1 MLMVRH
7 ATASAHGI
15 CTPAAAII
23 MLWARGVQVL
33 AESGLHK
40 LMLLCRGTGDSQ
52 LLCLEHGH
60 KVVQHISSKRNCDV
74 WPAAGTI
81 TNTSWFAL
89 LQCSCV
95 QGSSHWQHG
104 Q

>member
-74 WPAAGTI
+74 WPAAGT
-81 TNTSWFAL
+81 AGKHK
-89 LQCSCV
+89 QACK
-95 QGSSHWQHG
+95 QQQQHSI
-104 Q
+104 QESV